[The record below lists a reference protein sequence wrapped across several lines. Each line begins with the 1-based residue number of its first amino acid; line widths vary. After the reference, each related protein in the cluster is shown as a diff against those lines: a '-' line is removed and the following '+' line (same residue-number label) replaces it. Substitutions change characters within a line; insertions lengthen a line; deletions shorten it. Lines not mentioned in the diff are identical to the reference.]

1 MFHQLNFKQP
11 IIRINNR
18 EENITF
24 FSETLGFRLKSE
36 ENSIAEF
43 TDFGQGRSFFTI
55 EESPANR
62 TRACQGPKKLA
73 KTIIRTKEP
82 DEILQ
87 LLVRNNNISQVFKGE
102 KGFAFECISPDND
115 IFLLHA
121 EDNLDNLEACAFP
134 KDIKKRDNFKGLT
147 EFVISEIILNVLDR
161 DKSKQFYHK
170 FLSEELSTLIRLQ
183 KASGDDLEVSASET
197 WDLEILEFEVGSD
210 TDLLSIKT
218 ELAKDYSVVYL
229 DKKERLMVVTDP
241 SGIEL
246 WFQKK

>member
-1 MFHQLNFKQP
+1 MFHKLNFKQP

-18 EENITF
+18 DETISF
-24 FSETLGFRLKSE
+24 FSNTLGFRLKSE
-36 ENSIAEF
+36 ENTTAEF
-43 TDFGQGRSFFTI
+43 TDFGQGHSSFTI

-73 KTIIRTKEP
+73 KTIIYTK
-82 DEILQ
+82 DADAIVQ
-87 LLVRNNNISQVFKGE
+87 LLARHNNISQVFKGE
-102 KGFAFECISPDND
+102 KGYAFECVSPDND
-115 IFLLHA
+115 IFLLHS
-121 EDNLDNLEACAFP
+121 EDNLSNLEACNFP
-134 KDIKKRDNFKGLT
+134 KNIEKRTDFKGLT
-147 EFVISEIILNVLDR
+147 EFKITEIILNVLDR

-183 KASGDDLEVSASET
+183 KASGDDLEVSANET